1 MSVSLMLSGNG
12 DLPSNHVGSVA
23 STAEAKGFSGVWF
36 GETTLRDASV
46 LASVATLNTEKIE
59 IGTSIVNVFSRSASQ
74 LALFAST
81 LNELG
86 HGRFTLGLGVSTA
99 AIVENWHGLAFTQP
113 TQRLEETVALLRR
126 YFSGEKFTFAGK
138 FAAPKNARMR
148 IGITPKIALAALN
161 DGMVKKAASLADRV
175 ILNLY
180 PTTRIKHARS
190 LIESEIQRSGKTEP
204 PNLSVMLYADV
215 LGDDEEGLDAGTEL
229 ISFYAS
235 APAYSNLFS
244 SIGFNGE
251 AKAMQEAW
259 KRKDKDSVKKN
270 VTRRMIDELMVI
282 GGMSELRE
290 RIRSYHE
297 TGVDDVFICPSPFR
311 RYEENVT
318 EILKF
323 HIT

>member
-12 DLPSNHVGSVA
+12 DLPPNHVGSVA
-23 STAEAKGFSGVWF
+23 STAEARGFSGVWF

-46 LASVATLNTEKIE
+46 LATIATLNTEKIE

-74 LALFAST
+74 LALLAST
-81 LNELG
+81 LNESSR
-86 HGRFTLGLGVSTA
+86 GRFTLGLGVSTA

-113 TQRLEETVALLRR
+113 TRKLEETVVLLRR

-138 FAAPKNARMR
+138 FASPKNVRMR
-148 IGITPKIALAALN
+148 IGIPPKIALAALN
-161 DGMVKKAASLADRV
+161 DGMVKKAALLADRV

-180 PTTRIKHARS
+180 PATRIKHARS
-190 LIESEIQRSGKTEP
+190 LIENEIQRSDKTKP

-215 LGDDEEGLDAGTEL
+215 LGDGEEGIDAGREL

-235 APAYSNLFS
+235 SPAYSNLFS
-244 SIGFNGE
+244 TIGFKDE
-251 AKAMQEAW
+251 ANAMQEAW

-270 VTRRMIDELMVI
+270 VARRMIDELMVI
-282 GGMSELRE
+282 GGMAELGE
-290 RIRSYHE
+290 RVMSYHE
-297 TGVDDVFICPSPFR
+297 NGVDDVFICPSPFR

-323 HIT
+323 HIK